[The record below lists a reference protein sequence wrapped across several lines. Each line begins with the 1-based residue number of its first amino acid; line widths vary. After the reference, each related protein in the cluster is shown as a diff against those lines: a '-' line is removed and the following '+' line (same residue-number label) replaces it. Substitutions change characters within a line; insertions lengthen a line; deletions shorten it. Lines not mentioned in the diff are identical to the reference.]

1 MTLRIAVLMV
11 EWIKNVCVANKIL
24 TGTSNNTWTYSEEQ
38 LVEGEAPYLI
48 FGNPVSYRYPYV
60 KFCGF
65 AVKI

>member
-1 MTLRIAVLMV
+1 M
-11 EWIKNVCVANKIL
+11 CSNKIL